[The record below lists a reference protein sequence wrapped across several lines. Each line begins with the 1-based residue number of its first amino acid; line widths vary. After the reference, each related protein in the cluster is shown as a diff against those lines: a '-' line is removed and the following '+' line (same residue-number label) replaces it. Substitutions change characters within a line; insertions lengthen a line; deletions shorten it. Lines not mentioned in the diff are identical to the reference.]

1 MSSRFVIFNTLFLV
15 TTIVL
20 PIAVHADAS
29 ETSSDTLSLSEA
41 YRMVLERNENIQQS
55 RQEGERAQQDRKIAR
70 SELLP
75 EIDLFGEVIGQKAN
89 SQFGTPVPGDEVN
102 YGVVGRQSI
111 YEGGKV
117 WEGLD
122 VADNRLEQQE
132 KNFFRDRQNIMFDM
146 ARRYYNVLLTRRSVD
161 IAESAL
167 KRARDQLRLAEGR
180 FEAGVVTK
188 TAVLRAQVDVADARE
203 QLQRARN
210 NFDVTRESLAVEL
223 GVEDLDRP
231 LKEVRQDTFQ
241 GKPMSHYEAVA
252 EQKRRDLQRAS
263 LEVQAQEG
271 EVAIEQAD
279 WWPDLDAVARY
290 ERYEEER
297 FRGDEQNWQFTLDV
311 SYPLFNGF
319 RDSSEIQRA
328 KEEQEQS
335 RQALERRRREV
346 RLEVR
351 EALLDVRTQRSVIE
365 SLEEQ
370 LDSAQQNFDQVQGEF
385 EAGVTSSGDVT
396 DALTAL
402 TEAELRLAQA
412 RYQFQI
418 DLLALKLATG
428 EFQEDMLSEFGPEIK

>member
-1 MSSRFVIFNTLFLV
+1 MNVRPVVFSVLFLLTMV
-15 TTIVL
+15 VVPTFSQANAVETT
-20 PIAVHADAS
+20 
-29 ETSSDTLSLSEA
+29 SDTLSLSRA
-41 YRMVLERNENIQQS
+41 YELVLEQNENVQQS
-55 RQEGERAQQDRKIAR
+55 RQDVESAQEDRTIAR

-75 EIDLFGEVIGQKAN
+75 EFNLFGEVIGQKQS
-89 SQFGTPVPGDEVN
+89 SQFGTDVPGDEVN

-111 YEGGKV
+111 YQGGSV

-122 VADNRLEQQE
+122 VAENRLEQQR

-146 ARRYYNVLLTRRSVD
+146 ATRYYTVLLTRRSVE

-167 KRARDQLRLAEGR
+167 RRARDQLRLAEGR

-188 TAVLRAQVDVADARE
+188 TALLRARVDVADARE

-210 NFDVTRESLAVEL
+210 DFDVTRESLAVEL
-223 GVEDLDRP
+223 GIDNLDRP
-231 LKEVRQDTFQ
+231 LKEVRQDTFR
-241 GKPMSHYEAVA
+241 GKSMSHYESVA
-252 EQKRRDLQRAS
+252 MDKRRDLERAS
-263 LEVQAQEG
+263 LEVEAQQG
-271 EVAIEQAD
+271 EVEIERAD

-290 ERYEEER
+290 ERYEEEF
-297 FRGDEQNWQFTLDV
+297 FRGDDQNWQFTLDV

-319 RDSSEIQRA
+319 RDSSEIQKAR
-328 KEEQEQS
+328 EQKKQS
-335 RQALERRRREV
+335 QQALERRRREI

-351 EALLDVRTQRSVIE
+351 EAFLDVRTQRSVIE

-370 LDSAQQNFDQVQGEF
+370 MESARQNFEQVQGEF
-385 EAGVTSSGDVT
+385 EAGVTSSVDVT

-412 RYQFQI
+412 RYQLQI

-428 EFQEDMLSEFGPEIK
+428 EFQENMLAGLSPKGK